1 VKHDEVPRY
10 LAVMDMLLAPSQTT
24 GHWREQFGRMIVE
37 AFASGVP
44 VIGSDSGEIPF
55 LIGDAG
61 SIVPEG
67 DAAAWARVIWDLLQ
81 DPQARRLFAARGL
94 ERVRQYSC
102 ATVAAQF
109 ADFYRWLADQPI
121 ACSKDNVGSPAN
133 WKKQK
138 GSAHSL
144 DAS

>member
-1 VKHDEVPRY
+1 
-10 LAVMDMLLAPSQTT
+10 MDMLLAPSQTT
-24 GHWREQFGRMIVE
+24 PHWREQFGRMIVE

-55 LIGDAG
+55 VIGDAG
-61 SIVPEG
+61 HVVPEG
-67 DAAAWARVIWDLLQ
+67 DPTAWAQAILSLLQ
-81 DPQARRLFAARGL
+81 DPQARHVLAVRGL

-102 ATVAAQF
+102 PAVAAQF

-121 ACSKDNVGSPAN
+121 AYGKNKVGISVH

-138 GSAHSL
+138 GDVHSL